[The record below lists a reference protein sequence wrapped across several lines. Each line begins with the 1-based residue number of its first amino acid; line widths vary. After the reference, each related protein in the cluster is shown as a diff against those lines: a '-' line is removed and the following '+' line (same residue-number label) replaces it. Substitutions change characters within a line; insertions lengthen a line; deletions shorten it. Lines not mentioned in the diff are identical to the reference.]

1 MFTRIQQFLVSMHRH
16 FSSSP
21 RAGAWGHTG
30 PIIGMIKCWFMWAKM
45 ENRGGF
51 WQHKSFTLA
60 GVGCSEKLRGQRGS
74 NLTRSGTCQQLLRE
88 IAVADEIQNGRIA
101 FREENTN

>member
-1 MFTRIQQFLVSMHRH
+1 M
-16 FSSSP
+16 
-21 RAGAWGHTG
+21 WG
-30 PIIGMIKCWFMWAKM
+30 KM

-60 GVGCSEKLRGQRGS
+60 GVGCWEKLRGQHGS
-74 NLTRSGTCQQLLRE
+74 NLTRSGTCLCE
-88 IAVADEIQNGRIA
+88 IAVAEEILNGRIA